1 MDFLTPSLGSFIFLV
16 ISSACPCFL
25 PISSNFVPHSFTF
38 GFLPSCSIYSFDL
51 KYRWYIDGS
60 VVYTV
65 SKNGRCHYIC
75 QLYKPSSNIITITV
89 SFRELLTDT
98 LLAWLMAVP
107 LVMWL
112 RLGVETLHGIF
123 PNGELDPFGYLSLC
137 WATRGSKPPW
147 CMLMQKITYFQFV
160 TYILYM
166 VMLITGN
173 QVFFFF
179 FLLCFST
186 ADNSRNET
194 GNKLVCW
201 TGWCC
206 LSSALFLII
215 CSLNPSLK
223 KWCLACELLLQS
235 TSHKSTFSGIICR
248 QWHKS
253 RINANNEMLAS

>member
-1 MDFLTPSLGSFIFLV
+1 MQECNHHQPPPWALGCNEIRRLILLNLLLLFLKPFLSMDFLTPSLGSFIFLV

-137 WATRGSKPPW
+137 
-147 CMLMQKITYFQFV
+147 
-160 TYILYM
+160 
-166 VMLITGN
+166 
-173 QVFFFF
+173 
-179 FLLCFST
+179 
-186 ADNSRNET
+186 
-194 GNKLVCW
+194 
-201 TGWCC
+201 
-206 LSSALFLII
+206 
-215 CSLNPSLK
+215 
-223 KWCLACELLLQS
+223 
-235 TSHKSTFSGIICR
+235 
-248 QWHKS
+248 
-253 RINANNEMLAS
+253 

>member
-1 MDFLTPSLGSFIFLV
+1 MVDGCAPSHVVEIRGRNFAWYFSKWRTRSIWIPVPLL
-16 ISSACPCFL
+16 
-25 PISSNFVPHSFTF
+25 SNQR
-38 GFLPSCSIYSFDL
+38 LQA
-51 KYRWYIDGS
+51 S
-60 VVYTV
+60 VVYV
-65 SKNGRCHYIC
+65 DAKNNLLSICH
-75 QLYKPSSNIITITV
+75 LY
-89 SFRELLTDT
+89 
-98 LLAWLMAVP
+98 
-107 LVMWL
+107 
-112 RLGVETLHGIF
+112 
-123 PNGELDPFGYLSLC
+123 SLYGHAYH
-137 WATRGSKPPW
+137 WKSG
-147 CMLMQKITYFQFV
+147 
-160 TYILYM
+160 
-166 VMLITGN
+166 
-173 QVFFFF
+173 FFFF